1 MSVSN
6 SQEILSVFTVR
17 HEIGYTWS
25 ACRVHGECVRRMSLP
40 RINERLNAVCFQP
53 GKNVSEP
60 NCGKDDP
67 VFLGSGWSLP
77 FSLSTLHSLPCVV
90 SLEYTRLYHDLGTVG
105 TLGSPLYALCGV
117 DSRTKFRLAVFTIN
131 ASRPPSSF
139 TLSSADLKPTPNP
152 NNHGTDGPDRP
163 INAQEEKGGDRTAKS
178 VGASPPPPTT
188 KRNQME
194 PKPKKAKSNTERSQ
208 RDANERTNE
217 RRNER
222 SNEQQRRQTVSE

>member
-163 INAQEEKGGDRTAKS
+163 INPHRKRKGAIEQPNQWVHRRRRQQRNETKWNQNQRKPNPTPNE
-178 VGASPPPPTT
+178 ASETPT
-188 KRNQME
+188 
-194 PKPKKAKSNTERSQ
+194 
-208 RDANERTNE
+208 NERTNE
-217 RRNER
+217 GMNEAT
-222 SNEQQRRQTVSE
+222 NNNGDRQ